1 MNNYE
6 ILFIIKGSLEDEA
19 KEEAIKRYQ
28 EAIVAGGGNIEKT
41 DKWGMRKFAYPINHM
56 NEGYYVLINFSAPS
70 ELPKE
75 LDRQMRI
82 SDDIV
87 RSMIVKK
94 A

>member
-6 ILFIIKGSLEDEA
+6 ILFIIKGTLTDEA
-19 KEEAIKRYQ
+19 KEETIKKFQDAI
-28 EAIVAGGGNIEKT
+28 ANGGGTVEKT
-41 DKWGMRKFAYPINHM
+41 DKWGTRKFAYSINHM
-56 NEGYYVLINFSAPS
+56 NEGYYVLITFSAPS

-94 A
+94 D